1 MLYIFDMGGVV
12 TTTAGELLYRN
23 ISSKLSISYQEF
35 MDYCCKSSYG
45 DLLHQLDIGKITSK
59 EFWNIFS
66 DISGIKVYTDFFRVL
81 FHPKCIQET
90 YCIIK
95 ELKASGNRVVCGTNT
110 IDSHYDNHLSRGDY
124 SIFDMTYTSIHL
136 GVAKPD
142 PEFWNMILDFEN
154 EKPQNTFFTD
164 DNLTNIN
171 AANQLGIR
179 TYLFDNPGGLRKAIN
194 IL

>member
-12 TTTAGELLYRN
+12 TTTAGDKLFKD
-23 ISSKLSISYQEF
+23 ISSKLSISYQKF
-35 MDYCCKSSYG
+35 MEYCHNSSYG
-45 DLLHQLDIGKITSK
+45 DLLNQLDVGKISSK

-66 DISGIKVYTDFFRVL
+66 DISGIKVNTDFFRVL
-81 FHPKCIQET
+81 FHPQRIYET
-90 YCIIK
+90 YNIIK
-95 ELKASGNRVVCGTNT
+95 DIKAQGNRVVCGTNT
-110 IDSHYDNHLSRGDY
+110 IDSHYDNHLCRGDY

-154 EKPQNTFFTD
+154 EKPENTFFTD
-164 DNLTNIN
+164 DNLNNIK
-171 AANQLGIR
+171 AASELGIR